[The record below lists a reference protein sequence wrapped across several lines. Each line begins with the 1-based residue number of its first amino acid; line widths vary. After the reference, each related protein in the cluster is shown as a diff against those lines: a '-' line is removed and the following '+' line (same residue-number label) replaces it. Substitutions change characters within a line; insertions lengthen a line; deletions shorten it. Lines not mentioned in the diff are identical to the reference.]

1 MLTSASI
8 PLPIPIGLYV
18 TNLII
23 GGVFGR
29 LVGEILLVAGLNVEP
44 GSIAMISAAAYVG
57 AVTHTFS
64 SGVLI
69 LELTGE
75 MDYCLHV
82 LLATSIAVTFSR
94 TLSDSIFKKIID
106 MRSLPFIDEMLYIP
120 KPVLAKDIM
129 SRDIRPINKRVT
141 QHALRSF
148 LQHEVRSKSSAFV
161 YPVVVQREDESAQFV
176 GTITK
181 EALLQTL
188 ADADEEGNGTN
199 KKINLAYKRPS
210 FSVLDD
216 TPLEQVHMFFITG
229 HLRFVF
235 VSHNGIPVGIITRE
249 DVGNA
254 LKHQHVLA

>member
-1 MLTSASI
+1 M
-8 PLPIPIGLYV
+8 
-18 TNLII
+18 
-23 GGVFGR
+23 FGR
-29 LVGEILLVAGLNVEP
+29 LVGEILLAFGMNIEP
-44 GSIAMISAAAYVG
+44 GSIAMMCAAAYVG

-94 TLSDSIFKKIID
+94 AMSDSIFKKIID

-120 KPVLAKDIM
+120 EPVLAKDIM
-129 SRDIRPINKRVT
+129 SKDITPINRVIT
-141 QHALRSF
+141 HKGLRSF
-148 LQHEVRSKSSAFV
+148 LQNEMHSKSPAFV
-161 YPVVVQREDESAQFV
+161 YPVVSQHSGESAKFV

-181 EALLQTL
+181 EDLIQTL
-188 ADADEEGNGTN
+188 ADADEENDTFDRSNN
-199 KKINLAYKRPS
+199 KKRIHLKYERPT
-210 FSVLDD
+210 FSVIDD
-216 TPLEQVHMFFITG
+216 TPLEQIHMFFVTG

-254 LKHQHVLA
+254 LKHQHLLA